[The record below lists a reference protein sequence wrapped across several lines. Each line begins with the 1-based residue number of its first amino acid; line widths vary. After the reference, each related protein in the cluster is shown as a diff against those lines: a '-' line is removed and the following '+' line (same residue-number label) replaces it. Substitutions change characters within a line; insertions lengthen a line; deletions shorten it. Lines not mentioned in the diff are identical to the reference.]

1 MQVIKK
7 QTLFLATLLTLFG
20 VLCTTAMA
28 STTLEAKI
36 PSGEVSNIPK
46 KAADNAAIQ
55 RILNGIYQIA
65 GVVAVIVIIIAGIR
79 FITGGDSPDTVA
91 SARKAIIYA
100 CVGLVVV
107 ASAFVITN
115 FIVGRASI

>member
-1 MQVIKK
+1 MQAIRK

-20 VLCTTAMA
+20 ALCTSIITPV
-28 STTLEAKI
+28 TLEAKI

-46 KAADNAAIQ
+46 KAANNAAIQ
-55 RILNGIYQIA
+55 KILNGIYQIA

-79 FITGGDSPDTVA
+79 FITGGDNPDTVA

-100 CVGLVVV
+100 CVGLVVI

>member
-7 QTLFLATLLTLFG
+7 QTLFLATLMTFFG
-20 VLCTTAMA
+20 ALCTTAIA
-28 STTLEAKI
+28 PVSLEAKI

-46 KAADNAAIQ
+46 KTANDAAVQ
-55 RILNGIYQIA
+55 KILNGIYQISGA
-65 GVVAVIVIIIAGIR
+65 VAVIAIIIAGIR
-79 FITGGDSPDTVA
+79 FITGGDNPDTVA

-100 CVGLVVV
+100 CAGLVVII
-107 ASAFVITN
+107 SAFVITN

>member
-1 MQVIKK
+1 
-7 QTLFLATLLTLFG
+7 
-20 VLCTTAMA
+20 MA